1 MNTATSA
8 RELLIRFHRL
18 NEGKDGE
25 DAESKGN
32 GNLKRDPVVQE
43 ADGKA

>member
-25 DAESKGN
+25 DVKSKGN
-32 GNLKRDPVVQE
+32 GHIK
-43 ADGKA
+43 